1 MAKLVVVSEGLSG
14 RSHELTAERTT
25 VGRVE
30 DNTFPIAEPSISSHH
45 CEILLQGGEIR
56 IKDLNSTN
64 GTFIDGQQINE
75 GVLKP
80 GQTLRLGKVD
90 LKLEGEAPAA
100 SGKKAPEQTMVVP
113 RGVSLN
119 ELESGPKAPGFDAA
133 AKGFAKKTNQS
144 NKLFIGVVVVVVV
157 AILTA
162 IAVLIIN
169 GGGGTPPPT
178 R

>member
-1 MAKLVVVSEGLSG
+1 MAKLVVVSEALSG
-14 RSHELTAERTT
+14 RSHELTSERTT
-25 VGRVE
+25 VGRVD

-45 CEILLQGGEIR
+45 CEILLQGGEVR

-64 GTFIDGQQINE
+64 GTFIEGQQINE

-90 LKLEGEAPAA
+90 LKLEGETPAA
-100 SGKKAPEQTMVVP
+100 TSKKAVEQTMVVP

-119 ELESGPKAPGFDAA
+119 ELETGPKAPGFDTAS
-133 AKGFAKKTNQS
+133 KGFAKKNDRS
-144 NKLFIGVVVVVVV
+144 NKLFIGVVVLVVVV
-157 AILTA
+157 ILGA
-162 IAVLIIN
+162 IATLIIG